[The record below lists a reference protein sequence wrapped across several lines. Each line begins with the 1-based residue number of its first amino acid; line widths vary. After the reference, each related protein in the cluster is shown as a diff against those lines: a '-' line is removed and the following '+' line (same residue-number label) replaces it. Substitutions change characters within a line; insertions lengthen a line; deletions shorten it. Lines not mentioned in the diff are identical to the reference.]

1 MLLTQGVDGVIIA
14 GAAGLGSELRER
26 AAEKGVPLVFASR
39 ASYLDEADT
48 IRPDNMQAAQMLTEH
63 LIRRGHQR
71 IAWLGGLSSSLTRA
85 ERVGGYCS
93 TLIKYGLPFHSEWV
107 VECESSQKKA
117 AEAIGALL
125 RRNPT
130 ISAVICYN
138 DTIAM
143 GAWFGL
149 IRAGRQ
155 SGEGGVETFFEQQVA
170 LGAFADVAENALD
183 DLPIV
188 WATTPAREM
197 GYTLA
202 DRILQR
208 IEKADAVPGH
218 QIMSARLVTVT

>member
-1 MLLTQGVDGVIIA
+1 M
-14 GAAGLGSELRER
+14 
-26 AAEKGVPLVFASR
+26 
-39 ASYLDEADT
+39 
-48 IRPDNMQAAQMLTEH
+48 
-63 LIRRGHQR
+63 
-71 IAWLGGLSSSLTRA
+71 TRA
-85 ERVGGYCS
+85 ERVGGYCA
-93 TLIKYGLPFHSEWV
+93 TLLKYGLPFHSEWV
-107 VECESSQKKA
+107 VECDSSQKEA

-125 RRNPT
+125 SRNPT

-155 SGEGGVETFFEQQVA
+155 SGESGVGTFFDQQVG

-202 DRILQR
+202 DRIMQR
-208 IEKADAVPGH
+208 IEKAELPMGH
-218 QIMSARLVTVT
+218 QIFSARLVAAS